1 MDALLSAFI
10 SAYRRED
17 GIVLAEL
24 FTPISPTEDQAALH
38 KFYKS
43 TNAVT
48 IESDLRSA
56 LIFRND
62 LSLSKEEAQAWK
74 DFIVVY
80 WTAAGEIVHAF
91 DAQERGTEV
100 EWVRVYKAWWKVADI
115 ATRELQNGK
124 FPHWVVPF
132 LPMTGKF
139 AREFARKADNA
150 ARVKAAN
157 GVVIADALEDDLTE
171 ADHNVNLQDAA
182 RLANRM
188 FSACLSDRYALTSSV
203 TQKLVLTE

>member
-1 MDALLSAFI
+1 MDALLSNFT

-17 GIVLAEL
+17 GLLLAEL
-24 FTPISPTEDQAALH
+24 FTPISASGDSTALH
-38 KFYKS
+38 KFYNS
-43 TNAVT
+43 TNVVT

-62 LSLSKEEAQAWK
+62 LGLSKEESQAWK

-80 WTAAGEIVHAF
+80 WTAAGELVHASTT
-91 DAQERGTEV
+91 QERGTEV
-100 EWVRVYKAWWKVADI
+100 EWVKIYKAWWKVADI

-124 FPHWVVPF
+124 FPHWVVPL

-139 AREFARKADNA
+139 AREFARKADTA
-150 ARVKAAN
+150 ARLKAAN
-157 GVVIADALEDDLTE
+157 GTVLGDGLEDDLTE
-171 ADHNVNLQDAA
+171 VDHNVNLQDAA

-188 FSACLSDRYALTSSV
+188 FSACLSDRYVSSS
-203 TQKLVLTE
+203 